1 MRCTDHPAHPKAAV
15 REEDNSLFVALEL
28 SKSVWLIA
36 ASAPGSEKISKYRV
50 AAADVAALVALLA
63 RLKAQAERNR
73 GEPVKIVSI
82 HEAGLDGFWVHRML
96 ETNDVESHVVD
107 AASIAVDRRSRR
119 VKTDR
124 IDAEKLLRTLMAWAR
139 GERRICSMVR
149 PPSPADEDERRLT
162 RERGTLVTERTRHV
176 NRIKGLLATQGVFGF
191 EPLHKNRRQRLEELQ
206 QWNCQPLP
214 PRLKTE
220 LIREL
225 DRLELVMS
233 QLATLEAER
242 DRALQ
247 ARRTVARNTAK
258 APSSRSVSAG
268 QVGSQLLRLRSIGP
282 EIASV
287 LSLEAFYRNFN
298 NRREVA
304 AYSGLTPSPWKS
316 GGIDVEQGISKA
328 GNARLRTTMIQLA
341 WLWLRHQPG
350 SALSRWFQ
358 ERVGDKRGKIK
369 RIAIVAVARKLLVAL
384 WRYVT
389 QGVVPEGAELKA

>member
-1 MRCTDHPAHPKAAV
+1 MQCTDHPAHLRAAV
-15 REEDNSLFVALEL
+15 REEDSALFVALEL

-50 AAADVAALVALLA
+50 AAADVAALLALLA
-63 RLKAQAERNR
+63 RLKAQAERYC
-73 GEPVKIVSI
+73 GGLVQVVSI

-96 ETNDVESHVVD
+96 EANGVESHVVD

-124 IDAEKLLRTLMAWAR
+124 IDVERLLRTIMGWAR

-149 PPSPADEDERRLT
+149 PPNPADEDERRLT

-191 EPLHKNRRQRLEELQ
+191 EPLHKNRRMHLEELR
-206 QWNCQPLP
+206 QWNGQPLP

-220 LIREL
+220 LVREL

-233 QLATLEAER
+233 QVAALEAER

-247 ARRTVARNTAK
+247 ARRTAAMNPTK
-258 APSSRSVSAG
+258 APSPGTASAG
-268 QVGSQLLRLRSIGP
+268 EVGSQLLRLRAIGP

-287 LSLEAFYRNFN
+287 LSLEAFYRTFG

-304 AYSGLTPSPWKS
+304 AYSGLAPSPWKS

-341 WLWLRHQPG
+341 WLWLRHQPD
-350 SALSRWFQ
+350 SALSRWFH
-358 ERVGDKRGKIK
+358 ERVGDKRGKTR
-369 RIAIVAVARKLLVAL
+369 RITIVAVARKLLVAL

-389 QGVVPEGAELKA
+389 QGVVPEGAALKV